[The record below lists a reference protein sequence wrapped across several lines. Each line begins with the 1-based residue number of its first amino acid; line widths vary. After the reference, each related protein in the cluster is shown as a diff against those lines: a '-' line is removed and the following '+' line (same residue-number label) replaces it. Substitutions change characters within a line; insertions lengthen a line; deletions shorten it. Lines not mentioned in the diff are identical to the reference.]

1 MQCRASNPLARRIK
15 GWSPKT
21 CLGRPARKTRRTEV
35 MKMKGEGGETP
46 TNKRERPSEDK
57 NARCQESNTNPG
69 LGEKPHARDCRAE
82 ATYTISGLGETCKI
96 NRETRRSQA

>member
-35 MKMKGEGGETP
+35 MKMKGSEGE
-46 TNKRERPSEDK
+46 
-57 NARCQESNTNPG
+57 NTQ
-69 LGEKPHARDCRAE
+69 
-82 ATYTISGLGETCKI
+82 TIRLLPVSCFG
-96 NRETRRSQA
+96 

>member
-35 MKMKGEGGETP
+35 MKMTAIFSEKESL
-46 TNKRERPSEDK
+46 PSK
-57 NARCQESNTNPG
+57 
-69 LGEKPHARDCRAE
+69 
-82 ATYTISGLGETCKI
+82 
-96 NRETRRSQA
+96 

>member
-35 MKMKGEGGETP
+35 MKMKGVRGKTP
-46 TNKRERPSEDK
+46 TSNMEGRPK
-57 NARCQESNTNPG
+57 IKMHCARM
-69 LGEKPHARDCRAE
+69 
-82 ATYTISGLGETCKI
+82 
-96 NRETRRSQA
+96 

>member
-35 MKMKGEGGETP
+35 MKMKGSEGENKQETW
-46 TNKRERPSEDK
+46 KAVRK
-57 NARCQESNTNPG
+57 LKCIVPG
-69 LGEKPHARDCRAE
+69 CRA
-82 ATYTISGLGETCKI
+82 
-96 NRETRRSQA
+96 